1 MHCSDATVC
10 QTVCTRSCG
19 LQDCSVDVQWQE
31 EVAQKSDRPELS
43 AAKIVISGMPHILS
57 SG

>member
-1 MHCSDATVC
+1 MQQFAKRYALEC
-10 QTVCTRSCG
+10 RSCG
-19 LQDCSVDVQWQE
+19 LQDCSLDVQWQE